1 MSRNAIRLLFGVLAA
16 LTCAGVMAACA
27 NTSTD
32 SAPPPAAAAATVP
45 APTTAP
51 APTAAPT
58 ATPEPTAMPAPTAA
72 PEPTATPIPESAADA
87 DPRQI
92 LDAALAATNA
102 LDSFQFEMDILL
114 SFKSDDSS
122 IEIPIASS
130 GDYKAPGMIRA
141 DLNMDLGFLS
151 IESDLSIE
159 SEIVDTGDA
168 LFFKDPQTGVWVKEE
183 NASDLLANP
192 SSVINPEGLDT
203 SNVTAAGT
211 ESMDG
216 VELYVIQ
223 AVVPDPTG
231 AGLGDMRY
239 LFWVRTVDNLMARVQ
254 VEGGLNL
261 GEGGSGWLG
270 LLDLGLLFP
279 GDVETSITMS
289 LSGYN
294 KDVTI
299 EAPELQ
305 SAAPA
310 PQPIPES
317 TAEPISD
324 HTSLFLSMEAMASAQ
339 TAHIEGEFA
348 IKESRDAETG
358 LVLQRFSGDGMFGG
372 DNRLTGTIEINTP
385 ESIGVVPFEARRVD
399 GVEYSTN
406 DPALGWDITPGGG
419 STFSNI
425 FGEGIFNNLFDPSI
439 GDPAEMV
446 DPVVTRETLDGEAV
460 FRVDAAVD
468 NPDTP
473 LVRRVL
479 WIGEDDYRLRQ
490 FYLEGSQSASD
501 FPGFA
506 PSGSDQV
513 HISLTARYSN
523 YDEPVTI
530 TAP

>member
-1 MSRNAIRLLFGVLAA
+1 MSRKVARLLFGVLAA
-16 LTCAGVMAACA
+16 LTCAGVMAACG

-32 SAPPPAAAAATVP
+32 PVSAPPPAAAAATVP

-51 APTAAPT
+51 APTAAPEPT
-58 ATPEPTAMPAPTAA
+58 AAPAPTAAPEPTAMPAPTAA
-72 PEPTATPIPESAADA
+72 PEPTATPIPEPAADA

-114 SFKSDDSS
+114 SFESDDSS

-141 DLNMDLGFLS
+141 DLNMDLGFLA
-151 IESDLSIE
+151 IE

-168 LFFKDPQTGVWVKEE
+168 LFIKDPQTGVWVKEE

-203 SNVTAAGT
+203 SDVTSAGT
-211 ESMDG
+211 ESVDG

-239 LFWVRTVDNLMARVQ
+239 LFWVRTVDNLIARVQ

-261 GEGGSGWLG
+261 GEGGSDSLG
-270 LLDLGLLFP
+270 LPDLGL
-279 GDVETSITMS
+279 GDVSTSITMS
-289 LSGYN
+289 LSDYN

-305 SAAPA
+305 SASPA

-317 TAEPISD
+317 TAEPIND

-339 TAHIEGEFA
+339 TAHVEGEFA
-348 IKESRDAETG
+348 IKESRDAETS
-358 LVLQRFSGDGMFGG
+358 LMLQRFSGDGMFGG
-372 DNRLTGTIEINTP
+372 DNRVTGTIEINTP
-385 ESIGVVPFEARRVD
+385 EFTGVVPFEARRVD

-406 DPALGWDITPGGG
+406 DPALGWDTTPD
-419 STFSNI
+419 
-425 FGEGIFNNLFDPSI
+425 GEGQSILNNLFDPSI

-468 NPDTP
+468 NPDSP
-473 LVRRVL
+473 VVMKVL
-479 WIGEDDYRLRQ
+479 WIGEDDHRLRQ
-490 FYLEGSQSASD
+490 VYLEGSQSASD
-501 FPGFA
+501 FPGIA

-513 HISLTARYSN
+513 HMNLTARYSN